1 MKRVAFSMRLKEGF
15 EAEYEKRHDEI
26 WPELVKEIEE
36 AGILDYSIYLEKATL
51 TLFGFHKL
59 KDHNS
64 AGELAGKEIVQK
76 WWKYMGDLMATN
88 PDGSPQQF
96 ILDEVFHMD

>member
-15 EAEYEKRHDEI
+15 EAEYKKRHDEI

-36 AGILDYSIYLEKATL
+36 AGIYDYSIYLEKKTL
-51 TLFGFHKL
+51 ILFGFHKL

-64 AGELAGKEIVQK
+64 AGDLASKKIVQK
-76 WWKYMGDLMATN
+76 WWEYMGDLMATN
-88 PDGSPQQF
+88 PDGSPMQF
-96 ILDEVFHMD
+96 ILNEVFHMD